1 MTDQPPQRTYPP
13 PVTGLRAGQ
22 NKSRIEDRTEFIENR
37 TEFTETEKI
46 GSRFG
51 SDFSGINIT
60 EVFSVL
66 DLSKPKYRVVTEFI

>member
-1 MTDQPPQRTYPP
+1 
-13 PVTGLRAGQ
+13 VARAAAGHPGHEKPKTE
-22 NKSRIEDRTEFIENR
+22 NRIEFIENR

-66 DLSKPKYRVVTEFI
+66 DLSKPKYRAVTEFI